1 MLKYFPFLLTSQRK
15 ENFINHGRH
24 NRTHMYSVQETQ
36 LHNDSQQEEAEQET
50 RTQEI
55 LQVVQRFC
63 FTQRV
68 EVI

>member
-1 MLKYFPFLLTSQRK
+1 
-15 ENFINHGRH
+15 
-24 NRTHMYSVQETQ
+24 MYSVQETQ
-36 LHNDSQQEEAEQET
+36 LHDDSKQEEAEQET